1 MYRTGVMDLVLH
13 GGSVPKWL
21 LGRMVKLAK
30 GIFTVIVDEFGV
42 EEVLNRVSDPLFF
55 QALSNVLGFDWDSS
69 GSTTVTCGVLK
80 EVFKQENLGI
90 RIAGGKGEKS
100 RKTLDDLKM
109 IGEEFNIS
117 TRRLEELKYA
127 SRMTAKVDN
136 TAIQAGYQIY
146 HHTVFVSEKGSWAV
160 VQQGLNLESK
170 TARRYHWLSKTLK
183 SFVEEPH
190 TGISGERIHENV
202 LDMTAKQSEECR
214 KVCVDIVN
222 ESKEKLQKQ
231 YLALVKPNQTFLTDW
246 SIQEIKLEKY
256 PHYRL
261 LPENVNW
268 KALQEAYEIKPKNFE
283 EILAVK
289 GIGPATVRG
298 LALVAEIIYGAKP
311 SWEDPLKFSFAFG
324 GKDGVPYPIRRKVMD
339 KAISFLKE
347 AVKAAEVGDKE
358 KLEALKRLKA
368 FAPKTLTYGRLKV

>member
-1 MYRTGVMDLVLH
+1 MYKTGVIDLVLH
-13 GGSVPKWL
+13 SGSVPRWL
-21 LGRMVKLAK
+21 FRRMVKLAK
-30 GIFTVIVDEFGV
+30 GIFTIIVDEFSV

-80 EVFKQENLGI
+80 EVFREENLGI
-90 RIAGGKGEKS
+90 KIAGGKGEES
-100 RKTLDDLKM
+100 RKTFNDLEV

-117 TRRLEELKYA
+117 TRKLEELKYA
-127 SRMTAKVDN
+127 SRMTAKVDS

-170 TARRYHWLSKTLK
+170 TARRYHWFSKILK

-190 TGISGERIHENV
+190 TGISGEKIHKNV
-202 LDMTAKQSEECR
+202 LDMTAKKSEECR
-214 KVCVDIVN
+214 RICVDLVN
-222 ESKEKLQKQ
+222 ESKEKLRRQ
-231 YLALVKPNQTFLTDW
+231 YLALIRPNQTFLTGW
-246 SIQEIKLEKY
+246 SREEVKLKKY

-261 LPENVNW
+261 LPENINW
-268 KALQEAYEIKPKNFE
+268 KALQKAYEVKPKNFE
-283 EILAVK
+283 EILAIK
-289 GIGPATVRG
+289 GIGPTTLKG

-324 GKDGVPYPIRRKVMD
+324 GKDGIPYPVKRRVMD

-347 AVKAAEVGDKE
+347 AVEAAKIGDKE
-358 KLEALKRLKA
+358 KFEALKRLKA
-368 FAPKTLTYGRLKV
+368 FTPKTLTIIA